1 MRKDLTD
8 AYLRTI
14 APPASGRFEVRDE
27 AVRGLVFRVT
37 HKGAASWCVRAYTRD
52 GKEARVTL
60 GTYPSV
66 GLSDA
71 RKRARASLAAIQGG
85 ADPVEEKR
93 AARVERER
101 REAEPTVAERL
112 DAWCAAREA
121 DDVKPWSARTAAEV
135 RRVVKRDIVPALG
148 TKALRETTRADW
160 TAIIEKKKASNATRR
175 KAKRAP
181 AMATA
186 LYRYVSSFLGFAEAH
201 GWIETVP
208 LARKGLSTVAP
219 PPKARARVLTDAELA
234 EVWHASAGEA
244 PKVRAFVRLLIL
256 TAAREMEVADIAT
269 GEVDREAGRW
279 RVPGRRTKNGEGYA
293 VPLCPLAL
301 EEIAPVWPEDA
312 GDDPDWCFLG
322 RFAGSGFRGFSKLKA
337 RLDATI
343 AATRE
348 KEAAAADAD
357 PLPMLAWRWHD
368 LRRTARTGMTRL
380 GVQRDHA
387 EAAINHISARSTL
400 ERTYDRH
407 DYAPEIAAALGRWQA
422 HVAALVG
429 QAPAGAE
436 IVPLRRAR

>member
-14 APPASGRFEVRDE
+14 APPPAGRFEVRDD
-27 AVRGLVFRVT
+27 AVRGLVFRLT
-37 HKGAASWCVRAYTRD
+37 HKGAASWCVRAYTRE
-52 GKEARVTL
+52 GKEARVTV
-60 GTYPSV
+60 GTYPAV
-66 GLSDA
+66 GLSEA

-112 DAWCAAREA
+112 EAWCAAREA
-121 DDVKPWSARTAAEV
+121 DDVKPWSARTANEV
-135 RRVVKRDIVPALG
+135 RRAVKRDIVPALG
-148 TKALRETTRADW
+148 AKALRETTRADW
-160 TAIIEKKKASNATRR
+160 TAIVEKKKASNGSRR
-175 KAKRAP
+175 KTKRAP

-186 LYRYVSSFLGFAEAH
+186 LYRYVSAFLGFAEAH

-219 PPKARARVLTDAELA
+219 PPKARDRVLTDAELR
-234 EVWHASAGEA
+234 EVWQAVAGET
-244 PKVRAFVRLLIL
+244 PKVRAFVRLLVL
-256 TAAREMEVADIAT
+256 TAAREIEVADIAT
-269 GEVDREAGRW
+269 GEVEREAGRW
-279 RVPGRRTKNGEGYA
+279 RVPGGRTKNGQPYT
-293 VPLCPLAL
+293 VPLCALAL
-301 EEIAPVWPEDA
+301 AEIAPAWPEDA
-312 GDDPDWCFLG
+312 AERDDWRLLG
-322 RFAGSGFRGFSKLKA
+322 KYADSGFRGFSKLKA

-343 AATRE
+343 AAARAE
-348 KEAAAADAD
+348 EAAEAGAE
-357 PLPMLAWRWHD
+357 PVPMPAWRWHD

-387 EAAINHISARSTL
+387 EAAINHISARSAL

-407 DYAPEIAAALGRWQA
+407 DYTPEIAAALGRWQA

-436 IVPLRRAR
+436 VVPLRRPG